1 MFKKLVFCIL
11 FFSFS
16 FGQLE
21 VGDESPDFEA
31 PICNNILDGM
41 DDTWSLYEEG
51 NGKVIW
57 LDLYTS
63 W

>member
-1 MFKKLVFCIL
+1 MLKKLL
-11 FFSFS
+11 FFFLLLSFSFS
-16 FGQLE
+16 QLE

-31 PICNNILDGM
+31 PICNNNVEGA
-41 DDTWSLYEEG
+41 DDTWSLYDEG
-51 NGKVIW
+51 AGKVIW